1 MSPLWMSIDPGHDET
16 RLMLTEARVGAALR
30 ARLPPVPR
38 QPRALAQLLSALS
51 AWYGMPLTAVIDAGA
66 EGALHHPERW
76 AQLLGEIDGEQ
87 VRVEWIVVPA
97 RAEAAIASS
106 ASWATSPPPSG
117 CSRLRPRGSD
127 DHRGD
132 ARRDAPARADRTRT
146 RTASRSR

>member
-38 QPRALAQLLSALS
+38 QPRALAQLLEALS

-66 EGALHHPERW
+66 EGALHHPQRW

-87 VRVEWIVVPA
+87 VRVEWVIVPA
-97 RAEAAIASS
+97 RAE
-106 ASWATSPPPSG
+106 
-117 CSRLRPRGSD
+117 
-127 DHRGD
+127 
-132 ARRDAPARADRTRT
+132 RRDRFLGELGDFSAAKRLLTFAATGQR
-146 RTASRSR
+146 